1 MKAMDCPTSEFEYKI
16 EKKKLSKSHRKGSS
30 KRRLKEIC
38 SIELSIQTVGL
49 INRSSNMR
57 EVWRECHP
65 YIKKIRWCNAKV
77 QRIIDQDKTIV

>member
-16 EKKKLSKSHRKGSS
+16 EKLSKSHRKGSG
-30 KRRLKEIC
+30 KRRLKEIWA
-38 SIELSIQTVGL
+38 IELSVQMVGL

-65 YIKKIRWCNAKV
+65 YIKKIRWCNAQV